1 MEAALYA
8 RDYDILDKW
17 SARYDVALSGAQNS
31 EFENKTQ
38 AFLPVDSALSQGRQ
52 SNIIAGDF

>member
-17 SARYDVALSGAQNS
+17 SARYYVALSGAQNS

-38 AFLPVDSALSQGRQ
+38 AFLPVDSTLSQGRQ